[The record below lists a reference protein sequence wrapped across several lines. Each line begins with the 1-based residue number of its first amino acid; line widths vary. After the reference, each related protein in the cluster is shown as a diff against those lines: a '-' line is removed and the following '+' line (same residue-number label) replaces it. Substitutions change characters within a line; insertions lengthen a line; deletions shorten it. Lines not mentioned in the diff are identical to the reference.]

1 MFLKYK
7 EKFQNL
13 HPFQKEI
20 IINIFKEPNG
30 REYTKDFKKY
40 CYCLYNRSPSK
51 YELLRVILPFP
62 TYKTLHS
69 TFQNEISE
77 YRKYIENVDFC
88 SEILKLKETQLK
100 EEFMPSVLSIDAFT
114 TTIF

>member
-1 MFLKYK
+1 MRN
-7 EKFQNL
+7 ESQ
-13 HPFQKEI
+13 
-20 IINIFKEPNG
+20 PNVN
-30 REYTKDFKKY
+30 Y
-40 CYCLYNRSPSK
+40 CYCLYIRSPSE

-88 SEILKLKETQLK
+88 SEILKKRVK
-100 EEFMPSVLSIDAFT
+100 RK
-114 TTIF
+114 